1 MTTRDLTDPQTA
13 RAIAELTGTH
23 ERLALL
29 TLMTYADISAV
40 NPRALTPWRTTL
52 LWQLYA
58 ATAELPATAT
68 ALPVKPGVTLE
79 RGNGVWTLAL
89 VSPDRPYLLASVA
102 GAISSFGMDIL
113 RAEAYSLDEQTACE
127 RFTFTDPFH
136 TLDLNREEVQVVNTT
151 VERAAAGL
159 EDIPRLL
166 SRRIRPF
173 ARPFD
178 LRIDFDRRV
187 SQTATVLTVTTE
199 DRPGLLYQLSQ
210 AISSEGCNIE
220 KVLINTEGRKAIDVF
235 YMTASGQKLS
245 TEKERQLNLAIRDEL
260 TSTR

>member
-1 MTTRDLTDPQTA
+1 
-13 RAIAELTGTH
+13 
-23 ERLALL
+23 
-29 TLMTYADISAV
+29 MTYADISAV

-113 RAEAYSLDEQTACE
+113 RAEAYGLNPSMACE
-127 RFTFTDPFH
+127 KFTFTDPFH
-136 TLDLNREEVQVVNTT
+136 TLDLNPEEAVVLTSA

-173 ARPFD
+173 FGAND
-178 LRIDFDRRV
+178 LRLHFDQQV
-187 SQTATVLTVTTE
+187 SQTATVLTVTTQ

-210 AISSEGCNIE
+210 AISSESCNIE

-235 YMTASGQKLS
+235 YITASGQKLAAGKQ
-245 TEKERQLNLAIRDEL
+245 EQLRIEIFN
-260 TSTR
+260 S